1 MKARIMYKTVNKLAP
16 SRLCDLFQNVNKIND
31 YNLRGSSTRVYIP
44 MPKTEFLKQS
54 FCYDGAKIWN
64 QLPDEIRNSACCPRF
79 AVSFLPRPLISL
91 SFSVY
96 YIDYLFHL

>member
-1 MKARIMYKTVNKLAP
+1 
-16 SRLCDLFQNVNKIND
+16 
-31 YNLRGSSTRVYIP
+31 

-64 QLPDEIRNSACCPRF
+64 HLPDEIRNSASLPS
-79 AVSFLPRPLISL
+79 VSFLSRPLISL

-96 YIDYLFHL
+96 YINYLFHL